1 MIGSAK
7 SRWKTRISVRAVQA
21 ASDSIVPALR
31 FLLTLTAALSGA
43 ILAVRAITGPFHF
56 LVSVRS
62 PLSAET
68 ICAISL
74 IGLIL
79 SGMDGQSRYAPAG
92 PRWPSKHLGIAL
104 VLVAA
109 AFHGVTR
116 LYFFG
121 DDFFVV
127 RDAVDL
133 ERGREFLR
141 SLVHSKGE
149 IYYRPAGYF
158 LLWLS
163 SLPLGLDPAKWHL
176 LNLLLH
182 LTDCALL
189 YGVSLRLGF
198 LPSTALLAALLF
210 GIHGSRC
217 EAVVWIGG
225 YFELLSLFFVLATLL
240 LYLRWRQSGDRWAR
254 MGAVC
259 SFVLGMWSKESA
271 YALPLLLFILP
282 WHEKETWS
290 RRIRSVAPFFVAAG
304 LAFIHR
310 WLIIG
315 GIGGYADPASGR
327 SEAAT
332 INLFRI
338 GKLLAARLWA
348 ILIFPIDW
356 DVKPGLLLAAAMI
369 TMMVAMLY
377 ASRLRYHRQRR

>member
-1 MIGSAK
+1 MKMENPDRRPVGFKLSI
-7 SRWKTRISVRAVQA
+7 
-21 ASDSIVPALR
+21 DPIVPALR

-43 ILAVRAITGPFHF
+43 ILAVRAITGPFRF
-56 LVSVRS
+56 IVSVRS

-79 SGMDGQSRYAPAG
+79 SGMDGPSRYAPAS
-92 PRWPSKHLGIAL
+92 PRWSSKHLGIAL

-109 AFHGVTR
+109 AFHGITR
-116 LYFFG
+116 LYFLG

-141 SLVHSKGE
+141 SLAVHSSE

-182 LTDCALL
+182 VTNCALI

-254 MGAVC
+254 MVAVC
-259 SFVLGMWSKESA
+259 SFV
-271 YALPLLLFILP
+271 
-282 WHEKETWS
+282 
-290 RRIRSVAPFFVAAG
+290 
-304 LAFIHR
+304 
-310 WLIIG
+310 
-315 GIGGYADPASGR
+315 
-327 SEAAT
+327 
-332 INLFRI
+332 
-338 GKLLAARLWA
+338 
-348 ILIFPIDW
+348 
-356 DVKPGLLLAAAMI
+356 
-369 TMMVAMLY
+369 
-377 ASRLRYHRQRR
+377 